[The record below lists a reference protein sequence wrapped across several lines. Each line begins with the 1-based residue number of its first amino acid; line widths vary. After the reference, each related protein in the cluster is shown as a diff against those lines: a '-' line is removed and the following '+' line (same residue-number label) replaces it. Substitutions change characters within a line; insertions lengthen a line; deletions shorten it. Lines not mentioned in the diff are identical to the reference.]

1 MVYAVAPI
9 ALYAPAH
16 AQSQLAGVAQWGA
29 PHVSRRTHY
38 QTSTLAEY
46 LESIWFFVTMSSSS
60 LSDASSSNKKTW
72 LTTFFSSARKETR
85 ICTPFSRRLGTRC
98 LASLVKELR
107 RTVCDTH
114 QTATDL
120 WCCVFVCACGG
131 SHDVVVA
138 LLMPPGQNP
147 KGRRA

>member
-72 LTTFFSSARKETR
+72 LTTFFRQRAQRDAHLHAIFTQAGHTLPRQPGKRAE
-85 ICTPFSRRLGTRC
+85 
-98 LASLVKELR
+98 A
-107 RTVCDTH
+107 H
-114 QTATDL
+114 
-120 WCCVFVCACGG
+120 CV
-131 SHDVVVA
+131 
-138 LLMPPGQNP
+138 
-147 KGRRA
+147 